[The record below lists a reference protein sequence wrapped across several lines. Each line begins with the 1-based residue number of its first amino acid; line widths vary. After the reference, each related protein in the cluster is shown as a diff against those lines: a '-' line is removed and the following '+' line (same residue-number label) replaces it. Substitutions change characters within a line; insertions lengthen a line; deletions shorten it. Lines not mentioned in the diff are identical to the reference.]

1 MLVKNNFL
9 NTNRQKAVR
18 AIGELQNPIQAEI
31 KSVSNNYLQTFNE
44 YKLVPFGGVAVPES
58 HAKYIWLIDLIN
70 RSPTHAACVR
80 AKLNFSFSGFLDVER
95 NKSLLIPS
103 RTETLSETAKLEY
116 IEALEKVKF
125 QDGCG
130 FLEFSKKIALSLET
144 SGNAFIKL
152 SYTLVENEV
161 YTALQILDSSQVLYK
176 ATEDG
181 KPRKVVV
188 SPYFDYQNFEED
200 KVEVYPVSH
209 VYDNELT
216 VVKKRGYLCTVLHLK
231 NEAVSRKFY
240 GVPSWIAAF
249 KNMYKE
255 DQNSTYN
262 IKAAERGFQG
272 AIFLEFEEAEADDFR
287 YEDQENDMYSGFDAR
302 NVPSTIDE
310 RNNALANTFTNSGK
324 RQSLI
329 ATSER
334 PAGATPF
341 KAFQVALNTNEGYY
355 KTMSELDEKAIL
367 KAHNLSSVLLGG
379 EAAKSGLNGSAF
391 YDEFKQRD
399 KTTFQPL
406 QKKVSDFLNN
416 LLKKCFKLS
425 GEKEELQNYSFKYV
439 SQFQLEEQRKEE
451 LTNENE

>member
-1 MLVKNNFL
+1 MLAKNNYL

-18 AIGELQNPIQAEI
+18 SLGELQNPIQAEI
-31 KSVSNNYLQTFNE
+31 KSVSNNYLQTFQDYN
-44 YKLVPFGGVAVPES
+44 LVPFGGVDVPQS

-80 AKLNFSFSGFLDVER
+80 AKIDFSFSGFIDVQKNEP
-95 NKSLLIPS
+95 LLIPS
-103 RTETLSETAKLEY
+103 KSEGLNDAIKQEY
-116 IEALEKVKF
+116 TEALQNVKF

-130 FLEFSKKIALSLET
+130 FLDFSKKIALSLET
-144 SGNAFIKL
+144 SGNAFVKL
-152 SYTLVENEV
+152 SYTIVEGQV
-161 YTALQILDSSQVLYK
+161 FTALSAFDSSQVLYK

-181 KPRKVVV
+181 KQKKVVV
-188 SPYFDYQNFEED
+188 SPYFDYQNFEES
-200 KVEVYPVSH
+200 KVEIYPVTEL
-209 VYDNELT
+209 YDSELT
-216 VVKKRGYLCTVLHLK
+216 VVKKGGYFCTVLHLK

-255 DQNSTYN
+255 DQSSTYN
-262 IKAAERGFQG
+262 LKAAERGFQG
-272 AIFLEFEEAEADDFR
+272 ALFLEFEEAEADDFR
-287 YEDQENDMYSGFDAR
+287 YEDQEADMFGGFDAR
-302 NVPSTIDE
+302 NLPSTIDE
-310 RNNALANTFTNSGK
+310 RNNALANTFTNTGK

-334 PAGATPF
+334 PAGASPF
-341 KAFQVALNTNEGYY
+341 KAFQVALNTNESYY
-355 KTMSELDEKAIL
+355 NVMAALDEKAIL

-399 KTTFQPL
+399 LTTFKPL

-416 LLKKCFKLS
+416 LVKKCFKLS
-425 GEKEELQNYSFKYV
+425 GEKEELQTLSFKYI
-439 SQFQLEEQRKEE
+439 SHFQFEEIKK
-451 LTNENE
+451 LDADV